1 MSIWAMSTLQLPPP
15 IDIPRMATNWS
26 TQYVLIVVG
35 MWWSMMIAMMLPGAM
50 IHVHSRRFPAGPS
63 TRFFF
68 QYALIW
74 LVFSFAATGL
84 QFALEQ
90 LGLFHGMK
98 MWSIN
103 GNLSVVFLTAAGV
116 YQFLPMKRTALAKCS
131 SNGND
136 VSEAMSGWYFGTHC
150 LMASAPLMLLLY
162 VGGAMNIF
170 WIFGLSVVVT
180 IEKWRPRAPAFSN
193 FFGVT
198 CFLMAAYI

>member
-15 IDIPRMATNWS
+15 MDIPRMATNWS
-26 TQYVLIVVG
+26 TQYALIVVG
-35 MWWSMMIAMMLPGAM
+35 MWWSMMMAMMLPGAM
-50 IHVHSRRFPAGPS
+50 FYVHSRRFLAGPS

-74 LVFSFAATGL
+74 LVFSVAATGL
-84 QFALEQ
+84 QFVLEQ

-103 GNLSVVFLTAAGV
+103 ESLSVVFLTAAGV
-116 YQFLPMKRTALAKCS
+116 YQFLPMKQSANDNCRT
-131 SNGND
+131 NGND
-136 VSEAMSGWYFGTHC
+136 VSEPTSGLYFGTHC

-170 WIFGLSVVVT
+170 WIIGLSVVVT
-180 IEKWRPRAPAFSN
+180 IEKWRPRAQAFSN
-193 FFGVT
+193 FVGVT
-198 CFLMAAYI
+198 CFLMAGYI